1 MTKFF
6 IYPYTMA
13 SRSAKALRDELEGKL
28 VLRSGSNYSFKP
40 DHLLINWGCGE
51 CPHPKAL
58 NYKIMDLIDKVR
70 FFNRLKGTG
79 LTPEYATNKADAKAL
94 GYPVFC
100 RTTTQGHDG
109 KGIVIADCDGQLVE
123 APLYVKG
130 IDKTSEYR
138 VHVGRLPD
146 GTTTI
151 LGASK
156 KKKIPVTAEMKNV
169 PSDPRIWCGD
179 TTYFGTFMGQNAL
192 SLLPVA
198 VEHVV
203 QEAFGK
209 FAELAFAA
217 FDVIYDNSAN
227 QAYVIEANSAPM
239 ATTQTTKAYADFFR
253 SYAEQVMV
261 PQPEV
266 QTPVPQPVAA
276 EVSPAA
282 PVPTL
287 TVDDILNRIF
297 LGELSPTKVIEG
309 YINHVQQ

>member
-28 VLRSGSNYSFKP
+28 VLRSGSSYTFKP

-51 CPHPKAL
+51 CPHPQAL
-58 NYKIMDLIDKVR
+58 NYKIMDLIEKTK
-70 FFNRLKGTG
+70 FFDRLKGTG
-79 LTPEYATNKADAKAL
+79 LTPPYATSKEAAKAL

-109 KGIVIADCDGQLVE
+109 KGIVIADCDGQLVN

-138 VHVGRLPD
+138 VHIGRLPD
-146 GTTTI
+146 GTLKI
-151 LGASK
+151 MGASK
-156 KKKIPVTAEMKNV
+156 KKKLPVTAEMTNV
-169 PSDPRIWCGD
+169 PTDSRIWCGD
-179 TTYFGTFMGQNAL
+179 TTYFGDFMGQNAL
-192 SLLPVA
+192 HLLPMPVA
-198 VEHVV
+198 LVV

-217 FDVIYDNSAN
+217 FDVVYDNSASK
-227 QAYVIEANSAPM
+227 AYVIEANSAPM
-239 ATTQTTKAYADFFR
+239 ATAQTTKAYADFFR
-253 SYAEQVMV
+253 SYAEQVLV
-261 PQPEV
+261 PQSTP
-266 QTPVPQPVAA
+266 TPVPQPVAA

-287 TVDDILNRIF
+287 TVDDILNSIF

>member
-6 IYPYTMA
+6 IYPYVMA

-28 VLRSGSNYSFKP
+28 VLRQGSNYTYKQ

-51 CPHPKAL
+51 CPHPQAL
-58 NYKIMDLIDKVR
+58 NYKIMDLIDKTR
-70 FFNRLKGTG
+70 FFDRLKGTG
-79 LTPEYATNKADAKAL
+79 LTPPYATNKTDAKAL

-109 KGIVIADCDGQLVE
+109 KGIVIADCDGQLVS

-146 GTTTI
+146 GSVTI

-156 KKKIPVTAEMKNV
+156 KKKIPVTAEMTNV

-179 TTYFGTFMGQNAL
+179 TTYFGTFMAQG

-227 QAYVIEANSAPM
+227 AAYVIEANSAPM
-239 ATTQTTKAYADFFR
+239 ATAQTTKAYADFFR
-253 SYAEQVMV
+253 SYAEQVLV
-261 PQPEV
+261 PQATP
-266 QTPVPQPVAA
+266 TPVPQPVAA

-282 PVPTL
+282 PVSEL
-287 TVDDILNRIF
+287 TVDEILNRIF

-309 YINHVQQ
+309 YIKHVQQ